1 MKNMSKIAL
10 MLGGNL
16 PGTPEAM
23 SVALVKLSD
32 AGVENIRNSAAL
44 TSEAVDCV
52 PGTPDFLDMAVTGD
66 WGGSAPELL
75 ALCQRLEREA
85 GRPEKHSSRESRILD
100 CDIILFGDEV
110 FDLPELTIPH
120 PRACGRLFVLEPL
133 AQIAPE
139 MRFPGGMS
147 VIEALHDL
155 QQRQNQ

>member
-1 MKNMSKIAL
+1 MSKIAL

-16 PGTPEAM
+16 PDTPEAM

-100 CDIILFGDEV
+100 CDIIF
-110 FDLPELTIPH
+110 FDDMIVDTPQLTIPH
-120 PRACGRLFVLEPL
+120 PRAQKRRFVLEPL
-133 AQIAPE
+133 SEIAPE
-139 MRFPGGMS
+139 LCFPDGTT
-147 VIEALHDL
+147 VLEALNL
-155 QQRQNQ
+155 LGNQ